1 MSATAVTK
9 ANAHLIVRAREIVT
23 LWETAEAA
31 EKERID
37 AHYAWVDHMVEV
49 ERVRRETLP
58 CHHGTAFWPDRG
70 QVCGGC
76 ENESSYDA
84 EPLSPAERMANA
96 MEQARYEHR
105 VATQEP
111 KPWYAEPSD
120 DDLPPFVMPRRFDPS
135 DENEPPF

>member
-1 MSATAVTK
+1 MSSTAATTS
-9 ANAHLIVRAREIVT
+9 NAHLIARAHELIAQ
-23 LWETAEAA
+23 WNAEEAQTRA
-31 EKERID
+31 TIER
-37 AHYAWVDHMVEV
+37 HYAWVEHMVTV
-49 ERVRRETLP
+49 ERIRRETLP
-58 CHHGTAFWPDRG
+58 CHHGTSFWPDRG

-120 DDLPPFVMPRRFDPS
+120 DDLPPFVVPRRFHPS